1 MNDAL
6 TASTSRA
13 TGLSTVT
20 LTMNMNLTGDQVE
33 ETSILVALNGGRDD
47 ERIRGN

>member
-20 LTMNMNLTGDQVE
+20 LTMRVNLTVE